1 MLAILQ
7 LDALSLPLVERML
20 DAGDLPTIAGLA
32 ARGEWRRLETPASH
46 FTGATQPTLY
56 SGIELGQHSQFYIH
70 QWSPEEQRIK
80 FRRAFDVPEPAW
92 DRVARAG
99 KRSLAFDPYEGYP
112 PRSAAGIVASGVQF
126 RNYLGVERWSS
137 PASAG
142 PAIERMLGRS
152 PYVEEV
158 FGEPSVAATLAL
170 RRGLIAASRRV
181 GDAAVSLMASQRF
194 DLVWL
199 TFLACHIGGHQ
210 FWNLSQYD
218 EDALD
223 EPTRQLFLGTL
234 RELYREVDRNVG
246 RVVEAL
252 PDDADVIAVSGLGMG
267 ENTSRADFLGEMLD
281 VILHGKNE
289 SGRAASVPLW
299 RLRAAVPTRARG
311 LVTEALGPRIA
322 REIMARSSVA
332 GVDWSKTRAF
342 AVPSDHHGQIRLNVR
357 GRERDGIVEP
367 EEVDELLDRISTG
380 LLGFRDVGGSE
391 SIAAVKRVEEVV
403 GHDTPQR
410 RLLPDLLVQWADT
423 PTTRL
428 TAVESPVYGR
438 VDRPGRGSGRAG
450 GHTDVAWALLAPG
463 ASRLTQRNGDERVVD
478 VAATVASLLD
488 ADMTGL
494 TGTPLLER

>member
-1 MLAILQ
+1 MVAVLQ

-20 DAGDLPTIAGLA
+20 DAGDLPAIAGLA
-32 ARGEWRRLETPASH
+32 ARGEWLRLETPATH

-70 QWSPEEQRIK
+70 QWAPEEQRIK
-80 FRRAFDVPEPAW
+80 FRRSFDTPEPAW

-99 KRSLAFDPYEGYP
+99 KRSLVFDPYEGYP
-112 PRSAAGIVASGVQF
+112 PRSPAGIVASGVQF

-137 PASAG
+137 PAGAG
-142 PAIERMLGRS
+142 PALERMLGRS
-152 PYVEEV
+152 PYLEEV
-158 FGEPSVAATLAL
+158 FGEPSMAATLAM
-170 RRGLIAASRRV
+170 RRGLIAASGRV
-181 GDAAVSLMASQRF
+181 ADAAVSLIRSQRF

-223 EPTRQLFLGTL
+223 EPARQLFLGTL
-234 RELYREVDRNVG
+234 RELYRDLDRSVA
-246 RVVEAL
+246 RVLEAL
-252 PDDADVIAVSGLGMG
+252 PDDTDVIAVSGLGMG

-281 VILHGKNE
+281 AVIHGKE
-289 SGRAASVPLW
+289 SARAATVPLW

-311 LVTEALGPRIA
+311 IVTEALGPRIA
-322 REIMARSSVA
+322 REIMARSSIA
-332 GVDWSKTRAF
+332 GVDWSTTRAF
-342 AVPSDHHGQIRLNVR
+342 VVPSDHHGQIRLNVR

-367 EEVDELLDRISTG
+367 GEVDELLDRLVEG
-380 LLGFRDVGGSE
+380 LLSFRDVGGSE
-391 SIAAVKRVEEVV
+391 SVAAVKRVEEVV
-403 GHDTPQR
+403 GQDTPHR

-428 TAVESPVYGR
+428 EAVESPVYGR
-438 VDRPGRGSGRAG
+438 IERTGRGSGRSG

-463 ASRLTQRNGDERVVD
+463 ASRIARRGDGGSVVD
-478 VAATVASLLD
+478 IAATVAALLD
-488 ADMTGL
+488 ADTTGL